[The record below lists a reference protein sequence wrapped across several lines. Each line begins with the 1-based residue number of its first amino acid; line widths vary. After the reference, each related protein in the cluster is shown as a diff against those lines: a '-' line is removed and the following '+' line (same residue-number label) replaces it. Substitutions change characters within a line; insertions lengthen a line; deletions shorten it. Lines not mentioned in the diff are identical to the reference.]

1 MCLFKTVDCEKN
13 KNSKGREVFWN
24 PYHNFEKIKQ
34 QEAKERSKIGRGYV
48 GQKSTLVLHAKTNMA
63 LLI

>member
-1 MCLFKTVDCEKN
+1 MCLFKTVDCEK
-13 KNSKGREVFWN
+13 KVPKGVKVFWN